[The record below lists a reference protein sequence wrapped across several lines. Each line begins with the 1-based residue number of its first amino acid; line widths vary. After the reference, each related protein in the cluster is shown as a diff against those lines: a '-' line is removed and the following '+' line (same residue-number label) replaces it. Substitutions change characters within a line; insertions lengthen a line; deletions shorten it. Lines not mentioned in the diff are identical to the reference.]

1 MEVLEAIL
9 YFILTLILLALI
21 GVLSWL
27 IYDYYEYKK
36 IVKSKIS
43 ETVAQSDDS
52 NSLLKKEVI
61 TDYDNKFVNTSNLI
75 TNTSNYLLADYIKK
89 FNEHNNHI
97 IATSNILRAEYI
109 NNIQNTSN
117 ILRAEYINNIQN
129 TSNILRPEYNTMLDN
144 SSSNLN
150 KFFSFGIHNDD
161 SKINDKIHK
170 RVWSINNEIE
180 QLDLIKNTIAKSNL
194 TTEGLLTANKGVKIH
209 TNAGTVSPSSSTNIK
224 GLELCNNIGTNCWN
238 LFVDATGDLKA
249 VKPNDVTNNTL
260 SFSVLA
266 TLATAPAASGS
277 APATSGSAPATS
289 GSAPATSGSTPATSG
304 SAPAT
309 SGSTTLT
316 TTRTI

>member
-289 GSAPATSGSTPATSG
+289 GS
-304 SAPAT
+304 
-309 SGSTTLT
+309 TTLT

>member
-180 QLDLIKNTIAKSNL
+180 QLNLIKNTIAKSNL

-266 TLATAPAASGS
+266 TLATAPAAPIR
-277 APATSGSAPATS
+277 APAAPGRA
-289 GSAPATSGSTPATSG
+289 PATSG

>member
-180 QLDLIKNTIAKSNL
+180 QLNLIKNTIAKSNL

-266 TLATAPAASGS
+266 TLATAPATSGS

-289 GSAPATSGSTPATSG
+289 GSAPAT
-304 SAPAT
+304 
-309 SGSTTLT
+309 T
-316 TTRTI
+316 TT

>member
-129 TSNILRPEYNTMLDN
+129 TSNILRAEYINNIQNTSNILRPEYNTMLDN

-180 QLDLIKNTIAKSNL
+180 QLNLIKNTIAKSNL

-277 APATSGSAPATS
+277 APATSGSA
-289 GSAPATSGSTPATSG
+289 
-304 SAPAT
+304 
-309 SGSTTLT
+309 TLT

>member
-180 QLDLIKNTIAKSNL
+180 QLNLIKNTIAKSNL

-289 GSAPATSGSTPATSG
+289 GSAPATSGST
-304 SAPAT
+304 
-309 SGSTTLT
+309 TLT

>member
-180 QLDLIKNTIAKSNL
+180 QLNLIKNTIAKSNL

-289 GSAPATSGSTPATSG
+289 GS
-304 SAPAT
+304 
-309 SGSTTLT
+309 TTLT

>member
-117 ILRAEYINNIQN
+117 ILR
-129 TSNILRPEYNTMLDN
+129 PEYNTMLDN

-194 TTEGLLTANKGVKIH
+194 TSEGLLTANKGVKIN

-224 GLELCNNIGTNCWN
+224 GLELCNNTGTNCWN

-249 VKPNDVTNNTL
+249 VKPNDATNNTL

-266 TLATAPAASGS
+266 TLGSG
-277 APATSGSAPATS
+277 
-289 GSAPATSGSTPATSG
+289 SGSTP
-304 SAPAT
+304 
-309 SGSTTLT
+309 TT
-316 TTRTI
+316 

>member
-180 QLDLIKNTIAKSNL
+180 QLNLIKNTIAKSNL

-277 APATSGSAPATS
+277 APATSGSA
-289 GSAPATSGSTPATSG
+289 
-304 SAPAT
+304 
-309 SGSTTLT
+309 TLT

>member
-289 GSAPATSGSTPATSG
+289 GSAPATSGST
-304 SAPAT
+304 
-309 SGSTTLT
+309 TLT

>member
-180 QLDLIKNTIAKSNL
+180 QLNLIKNTIAKSNL

-277 APATSGSAPATS
+277 APAASGSAPATS
-289 GSAPATSGSTPATSG
+289 GSA
-304 SAPAT
+304 
-309 SGSTTLT
+309 TLT

>member
-180 QLDLIKNTIAKSNL
+180 QLNLIKNTIAKSNL

-277 APATSGSAPATS
+277 APATSGS
-289 GSAPATSGSTPATSG
+289 
-304 SAPAT
+304 
-309 SGSTTLT
+309 TTLT